1 MKSLAEEVLDVLFY
15 LPVGAG
21 LAIAEEVP
29 RLEDRGRKQVES
41 ITSNARVVGQFAVQV
56 GSRQVRK
63 QVRKLLPQALE
74 GLNGVVGSIRETSPA
89 RKHQTS
95 QSDRPGDSSDQDG
108 VAGGPAAGDEATQAP
123 LGHARNTARAGDRT
137 GNTPVHRAAEP
148 GGVRSGAVQPA
159 TVRSGT
165 VSVDNLAIP
174 GYDNLA
180 ASQVIRRLTN
190 LSREELDK
198 IHDYESHT
206 RRRQTILNRITQL
219 LER

>member
-1 MKSLAEEVLDVLFY
+1 MKSLAEEVLDALFY

-21 LAIAEEVP
+21 LAIVEEIP
-29 RLEDRGRKQVES
+29 KLEDRGRRQVES
-41 ITSNARVVGQFAVQV
+41 ITSNARVVGQFAVQI

-63 QVRKLLPQALE
+63 LVPQALE
-74 GLNGVVGSIRETSPA
+74 EVTGLMGSIRETSQA
-89 RKHQTS
+89 RSQTS

-108 VAGGPAAGDEATQAP
+108 AAGDPAAGDEATQAP
-123 LGHARNTARAGDRT
+123 PGHVRNTARAGDRM
-137 GNTPVHRAAEP
+137 GNTSGHRAAEP
-148 GGVRSGAVQPA
+148 SGVRLGAVQRGAISP
-159 TVRSGT
+159 
-165 VSVDNLAIP
+165 DNLAIL

-198 IHDYESHT
+198 IHDYELHT
-206 RRRQTILNRITQL
+206 RRRQTILNRTTQL